1 MVHTSQLVFIGLIG
15 LTALVFVAFSV
26 MYIET
31 KYRRKGIAITVV
43 MKTMDT
49 KYYYL
54 IDNNGERHRVDH
66 HIYHSTDVGDTTIV

>member
-1 MVHTSQLVFIGLIG
+1 MVHTDQLVFIGL
-15 LTALVFVAFSV
+15 LAMTALVFVAFSV

-54 IDNNGERHRVDH
+54 IDNQGERHRVDH
-66 HIYHSTDVGDTTIV
+66 HRYHSTEVGDTIIV